1 MSLSALFLFFTYHL
15 NPTLFLESSVT
26 LSSFCDGSPPTGLP
40 LHFCRPSL
48 AWLSLAHPHYSSA
61 LKRAQVISR
70 GQSLS
75 QAAQHLAVS
84 GHEKSGCW
92 SHHKPWCSVL
102 GGLCLGEAGPSTML
116 MALAIEPGPPS
127 SEWRGVT
134 VLFVGV
140 TQSKWTQLHLRTLLE
155 GLLTWTPFSMAL
167 RIRGKG
173 KRLIH
178 CHQHGSIYASTLPVT
193 MAGARSVDYLTAF
206 LQGPDEVS
214 TYTISVHSWGNTGS
228 ERVNNFS
235 SVQVSSTVWFEPNC
249 IWVQSLGL
257 V

>member
-61 LKRAQVISR
+61 LKRAQVVSR

-127 SEWRGVT
+127 SEWWGGDC
-134 VLFVGV
+134 FVCGSNSV
-140 TQSKWTQLHLRTLLE
+140 KMNTAPLENSIGETSNLNPFLH
-155 GLLTWTPFSMAL
+155 GPQN
-167 RIRGKG
+167 KG
-173 KRLIH
+173 KRKKTHTLSPTWQHICQHLASYHGRCQKCGLSH
-178 CHQHGSIYASTLPVT
+178 CIL
-193 MAGARSVDYLTAF
+193 ARTW
-206 LQGPDEVS
+206 
-214 TYTISVHSWGNTGS
+214 WG
-228 ERVNNFS
+228 
-235 SVQVSSTVWFEPNC
+235 
-249 IWVQSLGL
+249 
-257 V
+257 